1 MGSFYTISRIDTQ
14 MRTKYVYRRFPIRW
28 IDDHRLALHLSRD
41 QVKRLACD
49 LVDRELD
56 FSVQYWFVP

>member
-1 MGSFYTISRIDTQ
+1 MDIYYTISRIDTHQ
-14 MRTKYVYRRFPIRW
+14 RTKYVYRRFPIRW
-28 IDDHRLALHLSRD
+28 IEDHRLALHLSKD

-56 FSVQYWFVP
+56 FSVQYWCIP

>member
-1 MGSFYTISRIDTQ
+1 MGSYYTVSRIDTHQ
-14 MRTKYVYRRFPIRW
+14 RTKYVYRRFLIRW
-28 IDDHRLALHLSRD
+28 VDDHRLALHLSKD

-56 FSVQYWFVP
+56 FSVQYWCNP